1 MTEALEDLGGALGS
15 VPLPQ
20 AQAAAAG
27 LEGLSAALREA
38 KTLGEAI
45 ARDAGLTAE
54 DDYVGWIPV
63 LILLYRFVY
72 PPLKLALQIEA
83 QVASVL
89 EQLYSWLGGAGKAVD
104 GFVSD
109 VDTAGS
115 DVVHFFESL

>member
-1 MTEALEDLGGALGS
+1 M
-15 VPLPQ
+15 
-20 AQAAAAG
+20 AAALLANPQMAK
-27 LEGLSAALREA
+27 ETTDQIVNALREA
-38 KTLGEAI
+38 KSLGEAI

-89 EQLYSWLGGAGKAVD
+89 EQLYSFLGGAGKAVD
-104 GFVSD
+104 GFVGD
-109 VDTAGS
+109 VETAGS

>member
-1 MTEALEDLGGALGS
+1 M
-15 VPLPQ
+15 
-20 AQAAAAG
+20 AAALLAPQVAPEVADQ
-27 LEGLSAALREA
+27 LVSAMREA

-72 PPLKLALQIEA
+72 PPLKLAIQIEA
-83 QVASVL
+83 QTASVL
-89 EQLYSWLGGAGKAVD
+89 QQLYSWLGGAGNAVD
-104 GFVSD
+104 GFVKD
-109 VDTAGS
+109 VDQAGE